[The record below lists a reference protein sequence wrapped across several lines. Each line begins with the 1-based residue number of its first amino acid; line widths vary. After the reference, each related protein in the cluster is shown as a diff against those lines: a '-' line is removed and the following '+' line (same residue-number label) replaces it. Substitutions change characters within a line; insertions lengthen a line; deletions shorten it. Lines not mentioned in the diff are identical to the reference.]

1 MRKTQQTARLF
12 SPLVLVFLAGPLFSQ
27 DGASVWYRSNASG
40 MTLERLSSRAAA
52 MRNEYCLSVGNAG
65 PGELPE
71 LLRPYYKPEF
81 LIELRVLYENGTES
95 RRQWIF
101 RDREG
106 RGRLNASGGGGF
118 FGGGEE
124 EGGGEKRGFIEVY
137 NEGGFI
143 SEERQFSSDLSES
156 LIRFFYNRE
165 TLVRAETRIK
175 EAPAEEAA
183 AEESGEGEEVA
194 GFPPEEASVSPSEE
208 TVEDSPALPPHDEAE
223 IPPETPAVEKDED
236 GYILVATDTYR
247 YTRSH
252 SLRTIERLYHAAG
265 NEPLRIP
272 FPSINPGFSREEA
285 FVDPGIAYSSEFLQ
299 DVIVPEGGRV
309 IYTTDSRGRV
319 LTEQRLDGEENVIAE
334 ITNTW
339 SADRLLSVR
348 YTAGDDER
356 LTEYEYDEDGSRTL
370 ERNYHQGVLE
380 RVVRSDKERD
390 VEELFMNG
398 ELILRAVWEEGRK
411 ISEERV
417 RPSRGGGTPQ

>member
-1 MRKTQQTARLF
+1 
-12 SPLVLVFLAGPLFSQ
+12 
-27 DGASVWYRSNASG
+27 

-65 PGELPE
+65 QEELPE

-101 RDREG
+101 RDGEG
-106 RGRLNASGGGGF
+106 RGRVNASGGGGF
-118 FGGGEE
+118 FGGRE
-124 EGGGEKRGFIEVY
+124 EGEGEKRGFIEVY

-175 EAPAEEAA
+175 EAPAEEAG
-183 AEESGEGEEVA
+183 AEEGGEGEEGEGLPQGESA
-194 GFPPEEASVSPSEE
+194 
-208 TVEDSPALPPHDEAE
+208 EDSPALLPHDEVE
-223 IPPETPAVEKDED
+223 VPAVEKDED
-236 GYILVATDTYR
+236 GYILTATDTYR
-247 YTRSH
+247 YTRSR
-252 SLRTIERLYHAAG
+252 SLRTIERFYHAAG

-272 FPSINPGFSREEA
+272 FPSISLGNPESSREAA
-285 FVDPGIAYSSEFLQ
+285 FVNPGIAYSSEFLQ

-309 IYTTDSRGRV
+309 IYTTDSRGRI
-319 LTEQRLDGEENVIAE
+319 LTEQRLDDEENVIAE
-334 ITNTW
+334 IRNTW

-348 YTAGDDER
+348 YTTGDDER

-370 ERNYHQGVLE
+370 ERNYRQGVLE

-417 RPSRGGGTPQ
+417 RPSRERPNPQ